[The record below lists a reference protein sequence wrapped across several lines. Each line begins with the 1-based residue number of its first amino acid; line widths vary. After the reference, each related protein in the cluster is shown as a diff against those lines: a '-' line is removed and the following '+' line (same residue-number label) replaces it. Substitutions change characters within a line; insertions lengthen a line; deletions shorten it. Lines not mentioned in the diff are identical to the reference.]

1 MDKNAT
7 ELLAE
12 INNKLDK
19 VIVLLAT
26 QGRSEDEQIV
36 VLRGL
41 DYEWSLIGTI
51 VGLTATAAKKRY
63 QRRS

>member
-12 INNKLDK
+12 INDKLDK

-41 DYEWSLIGTI
+41 GYEWSFIGAT
-51 VGLTATAAKKRY
+51 VGLTAAAARKRY
-63 QRRS
+63 RRRS